1 MYLYEAPEEQY
12 IIGGAWG
19 KELNHCVPRGETEA
33 GKGGCE
39 EAD

>member
-1 MYLYEAPEEQY
+1 MYLYEAPEEKY

-19 KELNHCVPRGETEA
+19 KELDHSVGRGETEA